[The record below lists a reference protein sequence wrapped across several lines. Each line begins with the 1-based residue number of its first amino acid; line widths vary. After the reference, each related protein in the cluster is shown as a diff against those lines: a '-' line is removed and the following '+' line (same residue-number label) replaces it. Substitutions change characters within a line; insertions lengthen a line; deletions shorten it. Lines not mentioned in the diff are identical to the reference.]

1 MNAEQVVEKI
11 LSEARAEAEKIE
23 AAAAD
28 KCAAAEAELKSQ
40 LADYEKQTE
49 GLAAQAG
56 EDKKARMLAT
66 ANMEIR
72 KEYLAAKVAL
82 LDDVFNKVRDRIK
95 TLSDKEY
102 EDLVTSLM
110 TKAVQTGDEEVVV
123 GAGEKRIDHSLI
135 KQVNRKLGPGYKGNL
150 QLAQDRA
157 NIDGGFI
164 LKRGKIQVNVSI
176 EVLLAEARDKF
187 EIKLAEELFAE
198 ESS

>member
-11 LSEARAEAEKIE
+11 LAEARAEAEKIT
-23 AAAAD
+23 AAAGD

-49 GLAAQAG
+49 GLAGQAG

-66 ANMEIR
+66 ANMEIK

-95 TLSDKEY
+95 ALSDKEH
-102 EDLVTSLM
+102 EDLITSLM
-110 TKAVQTGDEEVVV
+110 AKAVETGDEQVMI
-123 GAGEKRIDHSLI
+123 GAEEKRIDHALI

-150 QLAQDRA
+150 SLAQDSA

-187 EIKLAEELFAE
+187 EIELAEELFAE